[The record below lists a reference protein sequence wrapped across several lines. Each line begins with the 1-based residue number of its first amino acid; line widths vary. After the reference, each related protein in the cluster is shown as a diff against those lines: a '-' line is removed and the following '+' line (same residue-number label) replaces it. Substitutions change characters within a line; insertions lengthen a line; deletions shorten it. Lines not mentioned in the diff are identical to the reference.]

1 MIWAQITGSHK
12 LHLALEAG
20 EEDTTGYVMRKG
32 ELSAPLCHT
41 RRFEG
46 HYRMTC
52 NMSLA
57 SGCKNCIRLAKQRG
71 WW

>member
-1 MIWAQITGSHK
+1 MIWAQISGGHK
-12 LHLALEAG
+12 LHLALEPG
-20 EEDTTGYVMRKG
+20 EEDVTGDVVRKG
-32 ELSAPLCHT
+32 FISAPLCRT
-41 RRFEG
+41 PRFDG

-57 SGCKNCIRLAKQRG
+57 EGCKNCIRLAKRRG